1 MINIHGGFLLIFNFR
16 SNSRMLF
23 ERPGYYALIH
33 ILFGFIAAWFP
44 LFGIAALAY
53 QVGQY
58 AFNVRVFPVEGT
70 IRPGNT
76 FQHTAKKIAEM
87 GIGYSIGLLINEHLR
102 FHL

>member
-1 MINIHGGFLLIFNFR
+1 MV
-16 SNSRMLF
+16 
-23 ERPGYYALIH
+23 PP
-33 ILFGFIAAWFP
+33 FGV
-44 LFGIAALAY
+44 AALTY

-87 GIGYSIGLLINEHLR
+87 GIGYSIGLLVKEALQ
-102 FHL
+102 